1 MIGELLAGAAVLSL
15 RGGENGYNNPLMQK
29 TRIFVLEDD
38 PSQAS
43 LIKGLLEERNYGVEV
58 YPTVLQ
64 ARSALRRSEPDLL
77 ILDRG
82 LPDGDSLKLC
92 QDLRADEA
100 TKALPILFLTAR
112 KSLTEK
118 VLGLTW
124 ADDYLAKPF
133 QIEELVV
140 RIEALL
146 RRSRPPAPPVAIVCG
161 PFRLS
166 LEKRKLWVDE
176 REVELTGR
184 EFDLLCAFLERP
196 GRLLDRPFLLKHVWG
211 YGSDIELNTKAV
223 DMAIVGL
230 RRKLG
235 RHGERIETVR
245 SHGYRLYEED

>member
-1 MIGELLAGAAVLSL
+1 MK
-15 RGGENGYNNPLMQK
+15 K
-29 TRIFVLEDD
+29 TRILVLEDD
-38 PSQAS
+38 PNQAA
-43 LIKGLLEERNYGVEV
+43 LIKGLLEERNYEVEA

-64 ARSALRRSEPDLL
+64 ARAALRRYDADLL
-77 ILDRG
+77 VLDRS

-92 QDLRADEA
+92 QELRAAAA
-100 TKALPILFLTAR
+100 TQILPILFLSAR
-112 KSLTEK
+112 KSLPEK

-124 ADDYLAKPF
+124 ADDYMAKPF

-146 RRSRPPAPPVAIVCG
+146 RRSRPPAPPTLIGCG

-166 LEKRKLWVDE
+166 LEKRRLWVAQ
-176 REVELTGR
+176 REVPLTNH

-196 GRLLDRPFLLKHVWG
+196 GRVLDRPFLLKHVWG
-211 YGSDIELNTKAV
+211 YGHDVELSTKAV

-245 SHGYRLYEED
+245 SHGYRLSEED